1 MKTILFLFSFI
12 ACLCSILQTAMRTHK
27 HFLWVWFFASL
38 ASASPIDTVDVRM
51 DRYTYAPDIV
61 HAGNADV
68 HAGQYSGTIDRDPA
82 TAWCAEL
89 TQIMHFGTPQE
100 YLVLTAEDA
109 YGAETALKLSQLL
122 SWANSTGK
130 PDDAQESAALQLD
143 IWRIQA
149 GLDPLADYSAAP
161 ISVRAVVLHHNDWQ
175 DLLKGEPA
183 IAVQVSEPNPAIP
196 LSLGIGFLV
205 GYLATSRHPK
215 P

>member
-1 MKTILFLFSFI
+1 MKTIFAFLFSF
-12 ACLCSILQTAMRTHK
+12 
-27 HFLWVWFFASL
+27 ASL
-38 ASASPIDTVDVRM
+38 AGASPIGTVDVRM

-205 GYLATSRHPK
+205 GYLATRRQPK

>member
-1 MKTILFLFSFI
+1 MKTILAFLFSI
-12 ACLCSILQTAMRTHK
+12 
-27 HFLWVWFFASL
+27 FASL
-38 ASASPIDTVDVRM
+38 AGAIQIDTVDVRM

-205 GYLATSRHPK
+205 GYLATRRQPK